1 MPVRRGPSI
10 ALLIL
15 ALALALAVVLPGE
28 VAAAAA
34 ADAGTGQPLA
44 AALDALRDR
53 GLKLVFSTAL
63 VKPEYRAGPIPDEAA
78 PLATQADA
86 LLAPFGLG
94 LQRADGDLWYVVQR
108 SGDPATAGAP
118 AADEPGPAVLE
129 EVRVTA
135 PRYRLVRDG
144 YAVRSLGHEEL
155 AGIPALGRDVLRA
168 VNQLPGQASMG
179 VGARH
184 HIRGGDSNE
193 VTYLLDGVELL
204 EPFHLADF
212 HALFGAVDP
221 SAVETVDVYQ
231 GGFPAVFGS
240 RMSAVVAIEL
250 AEATAPFQGQADL
263 SMVTASTHARGRRGR
278 AQWLVS
284 ARRSLLDHV
293 LGQLEHDYGD
303 PQFHDELVRVQ
314 WEGEATEVAAG
325 LMHGNDELS
334 LIDGAAG
341 ERAKGDDHSLALWL
355 RGRRRLA
362 ARAELGLS
370 ASYTKASHD
379 RSGILDDPVD
389 AVGELEEERAFSV
402 YALRSQIYWWL
413 SDRWSIRAGVEGQH
427 QAGEF
432 EAELEARYGEL
443 AGALHHARQLNR
455 DLEAERDGSAL
466 GGFLAAEQR
475 LGPAWT
481 LEYGLRYDLQD
492 MDPVH
497 HARWSP
503 RLQLAYQPD
512 ASLRAYL
519 DVGRYTQH
527 QNLYELQLDD
537 GLLELNAPQIADA
550 VSAGLDW
557 RPLSKLRVRGDAYWR
572 RIERPWAR
580 FDNIYNR
587 WVLLPELHADRVR
600 VAPDEARSYGGEALV
615 EYRQSP
621 TLRWFLALTLAR
633 AEERVDGA
641 WRPRPWEQR
650 RTGTAGVDWRPGRWR
665 LGVRATLHDGWPT
678 TSLLTTPLGGAG
690 GLYDRRLP
698 RYFSLDLHLA
708 RRFEYGRSAL
718 EVYLD
723 LSNATLEEH
732 VGGYRYRREDG
743 VLVPDARRLLPTV
756 PVLGV
761 RWSW

>member
-1 MPVRRGPSI
+1 MPVRLGPSI

-15 ALALALAVVLPGE
+15 ALALALAVVVPGE
-28 VAAAAA
+28 AAAAVA
-34 ADAGTGQPLA
+34 ADAGEQSLA

-78 PLATQADA
+78 PLVAQADA

-94 LQRADGDLWYVVQR
+94 LQRADGELWYVVQR

-118 AADEPGPAVLE
+118 VAHEPGPALLE

-144 YAVRSLGHEEL
+144 YAVRNLSHEEL

-184 HIRGGDSNE
+184 HVRGGDSNE

-212 HALFGAVDP
+212 HALFGVVDPAAVD
-221 SAVETVDVYQ
+221 TVDVYQ

-240 RMSAVVAIEL
+240 RMSAVVDMQL
-250 AEATAPFQGQADL
+250 ADATASFQGQADL
-263 SMVTASTHARGRRGR
+263 SMVTASTHARGRSGR
-278 AQWLVS
+278 TQWLAS

-303 PQFHDELVRVQ
+303 PQFHDELARVQ
-314 WEGEATEVAAG
+314 WQGEAAEITAG

-334 LIDGAAG
+334 LQDGAAG
-341 ERAKGDDHSLALWL
+341 ERAKGDDHGLALWL

-362 ARAELGLS
+362 ARAELDLS

-389 AVGELEEERAFSV
+389 AVGELDDERAFTV
-402 YALRSQIYWWL
+402 YALSSGLDWRL
-413 SDRWSIRAGVEGQH
+413 SDRWSIRAGAEGQH

-432 EAELEARYGEL
+432 EAELAARYGEL
-443 AGALHHARQLNR
+443 ALPLHVAGQLDRN
-455 DLEAERDGSAL
+455 LEAKRDGSAL
-466 GGFLAAEQR
+466 GAYLTAEQR
-475 LGPAWT
+475 LGSRWT

-497 HARWSP
+497 DVRWSP
-503 RLQLAYQPD
+503 RLQIAYRPD

-537 GLLELNAPQIADA
+537 GLLELNAPQSADA
-550 VSAGLDW
+550 VSVGLDW
-557 RPLSKLRVRGDAYWR
+557 WPLPSLRLRTDAYFR
-572 RIERPWAR
+572 RVDRPWVR
-580 FDNIYNR
+580 FDNIYNP

-621 TLRWFLALTLAR
+621 TLRWSLALALAR

-650 RTGTAGVDWRPGRWR
+650 RTGTVGVDWRPGRWR

-678 TSLLTTPLGGAG
+678 TSLLTAPLSDDRR
-690 GLYDRRLP
+690 LYDRRLP
-698 RYFSLDLHLA
+698 RYFSLDLHAA
-708 RRFEYGRSAL
+708 RRFDFGRSAL
-718 EVYLD
+718 EMYLD
-723 LSNATLEEH
+723 LTNATVEDH
-732 VGGYRYRREDG
+732 IGGYRYRSEGG
-743 VLVPDARRLLPTV
+743 VLVPHARRLLPTM